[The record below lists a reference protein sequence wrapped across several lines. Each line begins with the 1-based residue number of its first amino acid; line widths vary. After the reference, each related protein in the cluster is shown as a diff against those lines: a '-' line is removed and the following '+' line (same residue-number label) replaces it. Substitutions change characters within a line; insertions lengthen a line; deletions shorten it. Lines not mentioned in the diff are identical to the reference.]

1 MNHIKDKLK
10 ICSQCETS
18 NEMNRF
24 TCINCHYPFYRLY
37 IRSKKNGKPVKRR
50 KIHDKKI

>member
-1 MNHIKDKLK
+1 MNHIKNKLK

-24 TCINCHYPFYRLY
+24 TCLNCHYPF
-37 IRSKKNGKPVKRR
+37 RSKKNVKPVKRR